1 VRAETTTESVGTTG
15 PTAEMATEERDAPVA
30 ASLLRVIDLKKAYPI
45 RSALWTKRGEVLAVN
60 GISFSLREGECYGL
74 VGESGCGKTTTG
86 RLLQGLIEPT
96 GGEIEYRGR
105 SIRSMSGDARRAYR
119 SDVQMIFQDPY
130 SSLNPRKRVGRILEE
145 ALKIQGTTRRS
156 EIRSRVVAALEA
168 VGLSEQH
175 YDRYPHEF
183 SGGQRQRI
191 GIARALIVS
200 PRLILCDEPVSAL
213 DVSIQSQILNLLR
226 RLQRDLGL
234 TYLFISHD
242 LGVVRYIADRVGVM
256 YLGTL
261 VEEGTTEEIFT
272 APRHPYTRAL
282 LSAVPVRHPR
292 EKKRRE
298 MLRGDVPSPA
308 DPPSGCVFRTRCAE
322 AMDVCATTRPVTKAL
337 GATHTVACHL
347 HTNAP

>member
-1 VRAETTTESVGTTG
+1 VSAESTTGTVGTVEVG
-15 PTAEMATEERDAPVA
+15 PETRDAHEA
-30 ASLLRVIDLKKAYPI
+30 APLLRVTDLKKAYPI
-45 RSALWTKRGEVLAVN
+45 RSALGTKQGEVMAVN
-60 GISFSLREGECYGL
+60 GISFGLREGECYGL
-74 VGESGCGKTTTG
+74 VGESGCGKSTTG

-96 GGEIEYRGR
+96 AGEIEYRGT
-105 SIRSMSGDARRAYR
+105 SIRSMSGTALRAYR

-145 ALKIQGTTRRS
+145 ALKIQGATPRS
-156 EIRSRVVAALEA
+156 ELRARVVAALEA

-175 YDRYPHEF
+175 YDRFPHEF

-200 PRLILCDEPVSAL
+200 PRLIVCDEPVSAL

-226 RLQRDLGL
+226 RLQRELGL

-242 LGVVRYIADRVGVM
+242 LGVVRYLADRVGVM

-282 LSAVPVRHPR
+282 LSAVPVRHPK
-292 EKKRRE
+292 EKKRRA
-298 MLRGDVPSPA
+298 MLQGDVPSPA
-308 DPPSGCVFRTRCAE
+308 DPPSGCVFRTRCPE
-322 AMDVCATTRPVTKAL
+322 AMDVCATARPVTTAL
-337 GATHTVACHL
+337 GGSHTVACHL
-347 HTNAP
+347 HANPR